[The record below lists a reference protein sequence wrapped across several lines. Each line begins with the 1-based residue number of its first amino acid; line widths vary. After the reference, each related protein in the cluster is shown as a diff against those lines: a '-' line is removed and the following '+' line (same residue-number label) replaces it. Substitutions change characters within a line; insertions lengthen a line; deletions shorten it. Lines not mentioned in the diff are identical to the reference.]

1 MTATKSK
8 AAFVR
13 SLPRT
18 MSAKE
23 VIAKAKAAGLKLSPA
38 YIYVIRSK
46 STGPSSK
53 APKTGGGK
61 PGPKPKNG
69 RGLENQFI
77 GLALDI
83 GFGRAQ
89 ELLNSTKAAVQRTI
103 G

>member
-1 MTATKSK
+1 MSTKSK

-46 STGPSSK
+46 TSGPGKGSR
-53 APKTGGGK
+53 AAGGGR

-69 RGLENQFI
+69 KGLESQFI

>member
-1 MTATKSK
+1 MSTKSK

-46 STGPSSK
+46 TSGPAKGPK
-53 APKTGGGK
+53 AAGGGK

-69 RGLENQFI
+69 KGLESQFI

-83 GFGRAQ
+83 GFGRAL

>member
-1 MTATKSK
+1 MSTKSK

-18 MSAKE
+18 MCAKE
-23 VIAKAKAAGLKLSPA
+23 VIAKAKTAGLKLSPA

-46 STGPSSK
+46 TSGPSKGPK
-53 APKTGGGK
+53 AAGGGK

-69 RGLENQFI
+69 KGLESQFI